1 MNLAL
6 IVTMSQLK
14 LSRHKGVTM
23 KPNKP
28 KAKQT
33 QSSVT
38 INKPAQKAQHNTVKT
53 TPKLEKTIQS
63 AQGLIKTSAAK
74 LISTTLKA
82 TPTKKEYTKSQDSTP
97 KNNHHFRVLKSGLNA
112 LTSFQTSG
120 IEANIKYKKRKD
132 IALIFSAYPCIAAG
146 VFTRNKV
153 RAACVDY
160 NIKAIQKNPIHAIV
174 INSGNA
180 NACTGDQGIKACDE
194 CARAAGAALG
204 VESSSVLLASTGVIG
219 VQLPVPNMIKGIGL
233 LAQTKSASRQSAK
246 DAASAI
252 LTTDTTPKEAAVE
265 FMVHNKKVRL
275 AGIAKGSGM
284 IHPNMATML
293 CFLVTN
299 LNITPKLLQKA
310 LNKNVKES
318 FNMISVDG
326 DTSTNDMVLLLA
338 NGRANNPIISDPKD
352 KNYQIFKKALQ
363 HLMIDL
369 ARKIARDGE
378 GANKLITARVENAIN
393 KKDARKL
400 AKAMI
405 ASNLVKTAM
414 FGNDA
419 NWGRI
424 VCAIGASG
432 ANFDSKKICLSFI
445 SKGGKIQILK
455 NGVAQNFDEKQAK
468 KILAQKEI
476 EIVLDCKSGSK
487 SASAWGCDLSYEY
500 VRINASYRS

>member
-132 IALIFSAYPCIAAG
+132 MALIFSAYPCIAAG

-293 CFLVTN
+293 
-299 LNITPKLLQKA
+299 
-310 LNKNVKES
+310 KES
-318 FNMISVDG
+318 FNMLSVDG